1 MIEEMV
7 MRERRRWLRCHRRMF
22 GMWSGA
28 RSQKGL
34 FSSAGTVTL
43 STWREKTY
51 LKNDFLDEKCHLS
64 KKAVCDCSPL

>member
-1 MIEEMV
+1 
-7 MRERRRWLRCHRRMF
+7 MF

-34 FSSAGTVTL
+34 FSSAGSVTL

-64 KKAVCDCSPL
+64 KKAVCDCSSL